1 MTEEI
6 LCTGPVRDVAALIKA
21 GDFPRDA
28 YFLAER
34 LPQQVIVD
42 PQERQDLLRFAR
54 LHEVID
60 DNVIADYTSGRVF
73 DQDFELRWEKDADGG
88 YKVVYL
94 GKERSIPG
102 LEKDDKELKKLDRSK
117 LLKHYYLFGE
127 YLNKERL
134 ESMGIEP
141 EEGYYAEVRIPRLL
155 RYPALKGA
163 RRVQLTVCEYIDK
176 ETGRVGLF
184 RFQGLQP
191 AE

>member
-6 LCTGPVRDVAALIKA
+6 LCTGPVRDVAALIRA
-21 GDFPRDA
+21 GDFPQDA

-42 PQERQDLLRFAR
+42 PQQRQDLLRFAR
-54 LHEVID
+54 LRDISD
-60 DNVIADYTSGRVF
+60 DNDIARYTSGRVF
-73 DQDFELRWEKDADGG
+73 DQDFELRWEKDADGS

-94 GKERSIPG
+94 GNERSIPG
-102 LEKDDKELKKLDRSK
+102 LKKDEEELKKLDRSK
-117 LLKHYYLFGE
+117 EPKHYYLFGE
-127 YLNKERL
+127 YLNKEKL

-155 RYPALKGA
+155 RYPAPKGA
-163 RRVQLTVCEYIDK
+163 RRVQLTVYEYIDK
-176 ETGRVGLF
+176 ETGRVSLF
-184 RFQGLQP
+184 RFQGLQA